1 MGGRRKRRRPAIARR
16 PAPGAPPG
24 TLSISPDALES
35 KVRVFAYGPKEY
47 VEREVSSPKE
57 LAGLME
63 EWPVTWVD
71 VTGLGGESTLRALG
85 RVFSLHPLALSDVVH
100 VHQRAKVDA
109 YDGRLFVV
117 ARSVEIGA
125 AIESQQ
131 VSIVVG
137 PRFVVS
143 FRERSSDDWEPV
155 RECIRTAHGAFRT
168 SGPDHLAY
176 ALLDGVID
184 HYFPVLEAYGERLE
198 ELEEAVIRHPD
209 PNTLAAVHD
218 ARHTLGSLRRI
229 IWPHREALAALLRDT
244 SALISDETKVYL
256 RDSYDH
262 VVQIVEIV
270 ESYRDLA
277 ASLFDVYLSSVS
289 NRMNEVM
296 KVLTMFATVF
306 IPLTF
311 IAGIYGMNFDPALS
325 PLSMPELRWRWGYP
339 VVLGVMAVIAL
350 GMALFFRRRGWLGSR
365 TENPE
370 S

>member
-1 MGGRRKRRRPAIARR
+1 MGGRRKRRRPAVVRR

-35 KVRVFAYGPKEY
+35 KVRVFGYGPDGY
-47 VEREVSSPKE
+47 LEREASDPNE
-57 LAGLME
+57 LARLMD

-117 ARSVEIGA
+117 ARSIALGGTM
-125 AIESQQ
+125 ESQQ
-131 VSIVVG
+131 VSLVLG

-155 RECIRTAHGAFRT
+155 RECIRTAHGALRT
-168 SGPDHLAY
+168 SGPDHLVY

-198 ELEEAVIRHPD
+198 ELEEAVIRDPD
-209 PNTLAAVHD
+209 PKTLAGVHD

-229 IWPHREALAALLRDT
+229 IWPHREALAELLRDT

-270 ESYRDLA
+270 ESYRELA
-277 ASLFDVYLSSVS
+277 ASLFDVYLSSMS

-311 IAGIYGMNFDPALS
+311 IAGIYGMNFDPATSTLN
-325 PLSMPELRWRWGYP
+325 MPELRWRWGYP
-339 VVLGVMAVIAL
+339 VVLG
-350 GMALFFRRRGWLGSR
+350 GMAAIAIGMILYFRRKGWLGSR
-365 TENPE
+365 SQSPGP
-370 S
+370 